1 MILLA
6 FTSSSSSSVRD
17 SNKTSFLCQKV
28 QQLVCFRQG
37 TFAPAHLL
45 VLVLLQVARGDQALW
60 VDVCGDG
67 LDELGVRVHVLHLEE
82 GQNVLDL
89 QVVRAVRHGLPFGGQ
104 AARCHP
110 VGVLLLLGCKVR
122 AKMHSIL

>member
-1 MILLA
+1 M
-6 FTSSSSSSVRD
+6 SVTTTKR
-17 SNKTSFLCQKV
+17 QKV
-28 QQLVCFRQG
+28 WQLVCFLTHW

-45 VLVLLQVARGDQALW
+45 VLVLLEVPRGHQALW

-67 LDELGVRVHVLHLEE
+67 LDELRVRVHVLHLEE

-104 AARCHP
+104 ATRSHP
-110 VGVLLLLGCKVR
+110 VGVLLLLGVEGQGQR
-122 AKMHSIL
+122 RIPVI